1 MKNRVKLT
9 ITIDTEKELTE
20 KEIAEAM
27 IYMKFRLEG
36 GFSTIRPE
44 FLIDS
49 DIQIDKHYFV
59 TTLNAGP
66 IPANLPDKKTDDY
79 E

>member
-27 IYMKFRLEG
+27 IYMKFRLDG
-36 GFSTIRPE
+36 YTYPN
-44 FLIDS
+44 FLKDAEIA
-49 DIQIDKHYFV
+49 IDKHYFV